1 MDMSPANPVR
11 SERKQPQWTVHG
23 SSSLPLA
30 DCEDRSSTMSQEAPT
45 AYRVLARKYRPETFA
60 ALIGQEALVRTLSNA
75 LEMKRLAH
83 AFVLTGVRG
92 IGKTSTARLL
102 AKGLNCIG
110 VNGSGKE
117 TLEPCGSCEPCTAI
131 GAGRH
136 VDVLEIDAA
145 SHTGVDDAREIIEGV
160 GYRPVSARYKI
171 YIIDEVHMMSKSAFN
186 ALLKTLEE
194 PPEAVKFIF
203 ATTEIRKVPVTILS
217 RCQRYDLRRVSAD
230 MLEEHLQKIC
240 DQEGITYDAAALR
253 TIAVAAEGSVRDALS
268 MLDQAAAMT
277 ADKLVEGAVNEMLG
291 RPGRGESLGILQ
303 AIFAGDAAAAL
314 LQFARVHKN
323 GAEAEMV
330 VADLLNII
338 HQASLAAAG
347 ADLADLIESERP
359 GIAALGDLGIAKLGR
374 AWQMLLRGHEE
385 VSKAPNP
392 AAAFEMLVIRLAHT
406 ANMPTPGDILQK
418 LPNAPHTRVKE
429 TSAATK
435 GSTAPPAESV
445 QQSSAPL
452 EAEPVAHPTTSMHM
466 SGNGGQQQALADN
479 MPPDIESHLAGILP
493 AEAHPGEI
501 TPAEPPPKDVAAPSI
516 TSLADIA
523 TLAEAKDEM
532 LLAARVRT
540 HLRLV
545 ALHPGSLEVAL
556 TERAPDSLI
565 GDLAKYLTEWT
576 GQRWLV
582 SISDGPGGKTLAE
595 ERTEQADAL
604 KSEITET
611 PLVKT
616 ILTLFPGSKI
626 EAIKPSDAATHNG
639 NLHINAG
646 NEPPMTDG
654 ENGE

>member
-1 MDMSPANPVR
+1 
-11 SERKQPQWTVHG
+11 
-23 SSSLPLA
+23 
-30 DCEDRSSTMSQEAPT
+30 MSQEAPT

-110 VNGSGKE
+110 VDGSGKE

-277 ADKLVEGAVNEMLG
+277 ADKLVEGAVNDMLG

-303 AIFAGDAAAAL
+303 ATFDGDAAAAL

-429 TSAATK
+429 TSATTK

-595 ERTEQADAL
+595 ERAEQADAL
-604 KSEITET
+604 KYEITET

-616 ILTLFPGSKI
+616 ILMLFPGSKI

>member
-11 SERKQPQWTVHG
+11 SERKQPQWTAHG

-445 QQSSAPL
+445 KQSSAPL

-595 ERTEQADAL
+595 ERAEQADAL
-604 KSEITET
+604 KYEITET

-616 ILTLFPGSKI
+616 ILMLFPGSKI

>member
-501 TPAEPPPKDVAAPSI
+501 TPAEPPPKDVVAPSI

-595 ERTEQADAL
+595 ERAEQADAL
-604 KSEITET
+604 KYEITET

-616 ILTLFPGSKI
+616 ILMLFPGSKI

>member
-1 MDMSPANPVR
+1 
-11 SERKQPQWTVHG
+11 
-23 SSSLPLA
+23 
-30 DCEDRSSTMSQEAPT
+30 MSQEAPT
-45 AYRVLARKYRPETFA
+45 AYRVLARKYRPETFT
-60 ALIGQEALVRTLSNA
+60 ALIGQEVLVRTLSNA
-75 LEMKRLAH
+75 LEMKRIAH

-110 VNGSGKE
+110 VDGSGKE

-230 MLEEHLQKIC
+230 MLEEHLKKIC
-240 DQEGITYDAAALR
+240 DQEAITYDAAALR
-253 TIAVAAEGSVRDALS
+253 TIAVAAGGSVRDALS

-277 ADKLVEGAVNEMLG
+277 ADQLVEGAVNDMLG
-291 RPGRGESLGILQ
+291 RPGRGESFGILE
-303 AIFAGDAAAAL
+303 ATFDGDAAAAL

-347 ADLADLIESERP
+347 ADLSDLIESERP

-374 AWQMLLRGHEE
+374 AWQMLLKGHEE
-385 VSKAPNP
+385 VSKAPSP
-392 AAAFEMLVIRLAHT
+392 AAAFEMLIIRLAHT

-418 LPNAPHTRVKE
+418 LPNAPHTNMKE

-435 GSTAPPAESV
+435 ASTAPPAEPV

-452 EAEPVAHPTTSMHM
+452 EAEPVAHPTASTHI
-466 SGNGGQQQALADN
+466 SGNGGQQQALAEN
-479 MPPDIESHLAGILP
+479 MPPDVEPHQAGNLP
-493 AEAHPGEI
+493 AKAHPGET
-501 TPAEPPPKDVAAPSI
+501 TPADPPPQDVAAPSI

-532 LLAARVRT
+532 LLTARVRT

-545 ALHPGSLEVAL
+545 ALQPGSLEVAL
-556 TERAPDSLI
+556 TEKAPDSLI

-595 ERTEQADAL
+595 ERAEQADAL
-604 KSEITET
+604 KDEITET

-626 EAIKPSDAATHNG
+626 EAIKPSDAGDHNG
-639 NLHINAG
+639 NLYINAG

>member
-1 MDMSPANPVR
+1 MSPANPVR

-501 TPAEPPPKDVAAPSI
+501 TPAEPPPKDVVAPSI

-595 ERTEQADAL
+595 ERAEQADAL
-604 KSEITET
+604 KYEITET

-616 ILTLFPGSKI
+616 ILMLFPGSKI